1 MFTPSPFLP
10 ILVCHEPVN
19 FRLGIDGLI
28 AHARNVLERE
38 PMDGAIFVFRNKI
51 GNAVRMLFYVE
62 DGWWLCTKRFSEG
75 RLQAWPEGDEVK
87 AAKLATIAAR
97 DLGVLLWKG
106 RPSGAQFPPFWK
118 KLPPTT

>member
-62 DGWWLCTKRFSEG
+62 DGWWRPRSHG
-75 RLQAWPEGDEVK
+75 RQL
-87 AAKLATIAAR
+87 LAMYQSNHDA
-97 DLGVLLWKG
+97 
-106 RPSGAQFPPFWK
+106 F
-118 KLPPTT
+118 